1 MSKTPNT
8 LEIHRMKF
16 IAEVPRWHY
25 RHASTPTWR
34 FYWNPLPGAW
44 LKSGD
49 KTIELLPETAVL
61 IPPQTPFAAGA
72 DKTFSHFF
80 VHFSIPLYCNPDK
93 RQIWTLKSK
102 DVILEEF
109 QKELPHLS
117 GQRMFWTAASIV
129 QAALTRLPQDVF
141 SECEPERENL
151 FDKAVKFLDQDHAYS
166 LSYAELAHLCG
177 TSINTL
183 QRQFVSA
190 TGWKKRYSCCSMTV
204 FPSKRPPI
212 CSASL
217 TAITFPKRSNIISV
231 YPPLNLSKAAASP
244 CPDGSQN
251 QYAWIAI
258 TPG

>member
-1 MSKTPNT
+1 MSKTPNA

-25 RHASTPTWR
+25 RHANTPTWR

-72 DKTFSHFF
+72 DKPFSHFF

-183 QRQFVSA
+183 HRQFASA
-190 TGWKKRYSCCSMTV
+190 TGLSIRKWQLNRKMEKAVQLLLHDGFSIKETADMLGFADRYH
-204 FPSKRPPI
+204 F
-212 CSASL
+212 
-217 TAITFPKRSNIISV
+217 
-231 YPPLNLSKAAASP
+231 SKAFKHYFGISP
-244 CPDGSQN
+244 AQFVKSGGIPL
-251 QYAWIAI
+251 
-258 TPG
+258 P